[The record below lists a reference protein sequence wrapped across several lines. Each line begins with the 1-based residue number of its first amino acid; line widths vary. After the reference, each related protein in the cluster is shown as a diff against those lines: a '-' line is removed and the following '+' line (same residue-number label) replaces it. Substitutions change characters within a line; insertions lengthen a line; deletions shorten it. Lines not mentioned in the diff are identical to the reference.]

1 MVQYRFKDRRLAYNE
16 ISPGRKIMVG
26 EEPLRKKLWIPHIV
40 LQNEKETEIMGL
52 EGKDMYVAILPDGEV
67 IFNYRMTATIY
78 CWMDLKKFPFDTQTC
93 EIHLK
98 SCKFSS
104 INCMYKIYKY
114 LFRDVQCLSF
124 ETSLGN

>member
-1 MVQYRFKDRRLAYNE
+1 M
-16 ISPGRKIMVG
+16 MVG

-52 EGKDMYVAILPDGEV
+52 EGKDMYVAILPNGEV

-98 SCKFSS
+98 SCK
-104 INCMYKIYKY
+104 
-114 LFRDVQCLSF
+114 
-124 ETSLGN
+124 